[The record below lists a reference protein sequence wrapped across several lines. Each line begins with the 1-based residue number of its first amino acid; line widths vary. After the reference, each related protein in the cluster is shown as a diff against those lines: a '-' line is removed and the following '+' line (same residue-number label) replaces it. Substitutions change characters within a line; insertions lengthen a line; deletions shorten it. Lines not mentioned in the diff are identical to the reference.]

1 MRGPSLA
8 AGESGAFMR
17 DRKLATRYSR
27 ALLGALATPAE
38 QNLADEFLAALSQSM
53 TQNTELRGFLLDPA
67 SSASAK
73 KSLLT
78 SLCAARNIPD
88 RVKTFLEMIVDNARL
103 ANLPSIAEV
112 FHLERESGQGM
123 VSATLTAAAPLTP
136 ELKARAAAALEKLS
150 GRKVNLTIEI
160 DPGLLGG
167 AVTQVGSMVY
177 DGSLKTQLARLRR
190 TMGEE

>member
-1 MRGPSLA
+1 
-8 AGESGAFMR
+8 MR
-17 DRKLATRYSR
+17 DRKLATRYAR

-38 QNLADEFLAALSQSM
+38 QNLADEFLTAVANSM
-53 TQNTELRGFLLDPA
+53 RQNAELRGFFLDPA
-67 SSASAK
+67 SPAAAK
-73 KSLLT
+73 KALLAD
-78 SLCAARNIPD
+78 LCSSRNVPD
-88 RVKTFLEMIVDNARL
+88 RVKTFLDMIVDNARL

-112 FHLERESGQGM
+112 FHLEREAGQGM
-123 VSATLTAAAPLTP
+123 VSATLTTAAPLTP
-136 ELKARAAAALEKLS
+136 ELTSRAASALERLS
-150 GRKVNLTIEI
+150 GRKVNLTVEV

>member
-1 MRGPSLA
+1 
-8 AGESGAFMR
+8 MR
-17 DRKLATRYSR
+17 DRKLATRYAR

-38 QNLADEFLAALSQSM
+38 QDLADEFLTALANSIM
-53 TQNTELRGFLLDPA
+53 QNAELRGFFLDPA
-67 SSASAK
+67 SPASAK

-78 SLCAARNIPD
+78 NLCAARNIPD

-103 ANLPSIAEV
+103 ASLPSIAEV

-123 VSATLTAAAPLTP
+123 VSATLTVASPLTS
-136 ELKARAAAALEKLS
+136 ELKVRAASALEKLS

>member
-1 MRGPSLA
+1 
-8 AGESGAFMR
+8 MR
-17 DRKLATRYSR
+17 DRKLATRYAR

-38 QNLADEFLAALSQSM
+38 QNLADEFLTALANSV
-53 TQNTELRGFLLDPA
+53 TQNAELRGFFLDPA
-67 SSASAK
+67 NPTSAK
-73 KSLLT
+73 KTLLT
-78 SLCAARNIPD
+78 NLCAARNIPD

-112 FHLERESGQGM
+112 FHLERESGQGA
-123 VSATLTAAAPLTP
+123 VSATLSVAAPLTP
-136 ELKARAAAALEKLS
+136 ELQARAKIALEKLS
-150 GRKVNLTIEI
+150 ERRVNLKVEI
-160 DPGLLGG
+160 DPELLGG

>member
-1 MRGPSLA
+1 MRGLSLF
-8 AGESGAFMR
+8 AGGSGAFMK
-17 DRKLATRYSR
+17 DRKLATRYAR

-38 QNLADEFLAALSQSM
+38 QNLADEFLTALANSM
-53 TQNTELRGFLLDPA
+53 TTNAELRGFFLDPGTPA
-67 SSASAK
+67 GAK
-73 KSLLT
+73 KSLLAN
-78 SLCAARNIPD
+78 LCTPRNIPE
-88 RVKTFLEMIVDNARL
+88 RVKTFLEMIVDNSRL

-112 FHLERESGQGM
+112 FHLERESAQGM

-136 ELKARAAAALEKLS
+136 ELKVRTAEALEKLS
-150 GRKVNLTIEI
+150 GRKVSLTIEI

-167 AVTQVGSMVY
+167 AVAQVGSMVY

>member
-1 MRGPSLA
+1 
-8 AGESGAFMR
+8 MR
-17 DRKLATRYSR
+17 DRKLATRYAR
-27 ALLGALATPAE
+27 ALLGALPDAAG
-38 QNLADEFLAALSQSM
+38 QNLADEFLTALSDSLKA
-53 TQNTELRGFLLDPA
+53 NADLRGFFLDPA

-73 KSLLT
+73 KSLLEK
-78 SLCAARNIPD
+78 LCAIRGLPD
-88 RVKTFLEMIVDNARL
+88 RVRTFVGLVVDNGRL
-103 ANLPSIAEV
+103 ANLTSIAEV
-112 FHLERESGQGM
+112 FHLEREAGQGT

-136 ELKARAAAALEKLS
+136 ELAARAKTALEKLS
-150 GRKVNLTIEI
+150 GRKVNLKVEI